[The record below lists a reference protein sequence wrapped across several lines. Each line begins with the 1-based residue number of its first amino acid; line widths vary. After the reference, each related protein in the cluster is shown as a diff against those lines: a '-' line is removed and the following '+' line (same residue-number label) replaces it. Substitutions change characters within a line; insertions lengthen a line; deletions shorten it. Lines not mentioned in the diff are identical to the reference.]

1 MEDEMSDETN
11 PLDALE
17 ALEREATPRPWVG
30 DPHSSTHVV
39 GLNGRHV
46 CSTGGYSTNTDRGE
60 HLVENDR
67 NARAAAT
74 GRNIL
79 PEVIELAEAALA
91 TVERL
96 FRVSASE
103 DTDYVGDDGRALESA
118 LDALLRA
125 ISVEVK
131 R

>member
-1 MEDEMSDETN
+1 MTETN

-79 PEVIELAEAALA
+79 PEVIALAKAAAWVRHTVDDNDLHEREEDDAIEVSIAALLA
-91 TVERL
+91 L
-96 FRVSASE
+96 AGAS
-103 DTDYVGDDGRALESA
+103 
-118 LDALLRA
+118 DALLRA